1 MDYHLIIDETL
12 EELQARSDMMIRH
25 LTLPYVDMAE
35 RCARLYST
43 EAHKART
50 SVGRDRCVHAGNA
63 SYYARQAR
71 EWARSANRS
80 AAIWRSVPFSHVE
93 ARYIDS
99 VWAPE

>member
-12 EELQARSDMMIRH
+12 AELQDRSDMMIRH
-25 LTLPYVDMAE
+25 LTLPYVDMAV
-35 RCARLYST
+35 RCARLYSV

-71 EWARSANRS
+71 RWARTANSEAHELGSARF
-80 AAIWRSVPFSHVE
+80 SVVE

-99 VWAPE
+99 VWAAE